1 MPCSRMRC
9 WVLLSRTVMLSP
21 SATLTTLPGEGIGDS
36 RGSCQQQECGYDDPA
51 HSRPSWVMTDQRL
64 AKGHLDGNCGHS
76 DIFMFQCIGRVETI
90 LVDLTASTCSY
101 RIRQGRK
108 TAIQHWRASANNIL
122 PVATPFRLLRGLA
135 LRSSYLPCRQLVIA
149 CPWVA

>member
-1 MPCSRMRC
+1 MRGRGRESG
-9 WVLLSRTVMLSP
+9 VGAIKNGNGVAISNFHDL
-21 SATLTTLPGEGIGDS
+21 AGEGVGEG

-64 AKGHLDGNCGHS
+64 AKGHLEGNCGHS

-101 RIRQGRK
+101 RIRQGPNGD
-108 TAIQHWRASANNIL
+108 TAPITDQ
-122 PVATPFRLLRGLA
+122 
-135 LRSSYLPCRQLVIA
+135 LPCSTSWRRDAAVLTGHPLPSSFCLRWPRQDA
-149 CPWVA
+149 AS